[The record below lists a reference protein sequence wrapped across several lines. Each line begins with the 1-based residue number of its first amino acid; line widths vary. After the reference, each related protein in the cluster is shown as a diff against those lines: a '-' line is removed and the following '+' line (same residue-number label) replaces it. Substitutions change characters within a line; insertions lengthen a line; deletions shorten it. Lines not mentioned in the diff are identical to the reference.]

1 VTDSLRRRST
11 GGHIVRRRLD
21 NGRREE
27 LLDGV
32 MDIIVARGFSDVKT
46 AEMARELHCSESSL
60 YKIAPNKDSLM
71 VLAIGRWGEVT
82 LEMLEERARGGKT
95 PSERAR
101 QYFLGA
107 AEALRPMSLAF
118 RGDVERFESTRMAY
132 QVIAD
137 RFVRRFVEL
146 LDDAVAAGEIRPMN
160 TQFLAEILRQIARLI
175 RDEHILRASGL
186 TSEQAALEVDGLI
199 WDGIRDR
206 GAADGSKG
214 TGGARRQRTRRS
226 D

>member
-1 VTDSLRRRST
+1 M
-11 GGHIVRRRLD
+11 RRRLD

-32 MDIIVARGFSDVKT
+32 MEIISARGFSDVKT

-60 YKIAPNKDSLM
+60 YKIASSKDSLM

-118 RGDVERFESTRMAY
+118 RGDVDRFESTRVAY
-132 QVIAD
+132 EAIAD
-137 RFVRRFVEL
+137 RFVKRFVEL

-160 TQFLAEILRQIARLI
+160 TRFLAEILRQIARLI
-175 RDEHILRASGL
+175 RDERILRASGL

-206 GAADGSKG
+206 RTQDPSKG
-214 TGGARRQRTRRS
+214 SATRRQRSRGS

>member
-1 VTDSLRRRST
+1 MCGDRIPAETTR
-11 GGHIVRRRLD
+11 GGLDVRRRLD

-32 MDIIVARGFSDVKT
+32 MDIIAARGFSEVKT

-82 LEMLEERARGGKT
+82 LDWMERDARRT
-95 PSERAR
+95 AIPPSERAR
-101 QYFLGA
+101 LYFLGA
-107 AEALRPMSLAF
+107 AKALRPMSLAF
-118 RGDVERFESTRMAY
+118 RGDVDRFESTRMAY

-137 RFVRRFVEL
+137 RFVKRFVEL

-160 TQFLAEILRQIARLI
+160 TR
-175 RDEHILRASGL
+175 S
-186 TSEQAALEVDGLI
+186 S
-199 WDGIRDR
+199 
-206 GAADGSKG
+206 
-214 TGGARRQRTRRS
+214 RRS
-226 D
+226 SGRSPA